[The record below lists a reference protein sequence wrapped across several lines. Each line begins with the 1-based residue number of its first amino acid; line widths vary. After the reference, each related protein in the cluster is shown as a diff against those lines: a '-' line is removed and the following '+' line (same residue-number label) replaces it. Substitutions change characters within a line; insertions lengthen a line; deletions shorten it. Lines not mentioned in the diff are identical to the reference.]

1 MMKLGSSY
9 ITINGLRFHAYHGV
23 LPQERLTGNDY
34 LINLRVRCSIE
45 KAMHTDSVE
54 DTLNY
59 ATVYEAV
66 ASEMMIP
73 SNLLEHVAGRI
84 GTHLLDMFP
93 EIKDIDLSIT
103 KLNPPMGAD
112 CTGAGVEV
120 HLINDKN

>member
-1 MMKLGSSY
+1 MMKLENSY

-34 LINLRVRCSIE
+34 LINLRVRYSIE

>member
-1 MMKLGSSY
+1 MMKLENSY

-59 ATVYEAV
+59 ATVYEV
-66 ASEMMIP
+66 VSSEMKIP

>member
-1 MMKLGSSY
+1 MAQH
-9 ITINGLRFHAYHGV
+9 NV
-23 LPQERLTGNDY
+23 
-34 LINLRVRCSIE
+34 
-45 KAMHTDSVE
+45 SVE

>member
-1 MMKLGSSY
+1 MMKLENSY

-34 LINLRVRCSIE
+34 LINLRVRYSIE

-59 ATVYEAV
+59 ATVYEV
-66 ASEMMIP
+66 VSSEMKIP

>member
-1 MMKLGSSY
+1 MMKLDSSY

-34 LINLRVRCSIE
+34 LINLRVKYSIE
-45 KAMHTDSVE
+45 KAMHTDCVE
-54 DTLNY
+54 ATLNY
-59 ATVYEAV
+59 ASVYEV
-66 ASEMMIP
+66 IASEMKTP

-84 GTHLLDMFP
+84 GAHLFDMFP
-93 EIKDIDLSIT
+93 EIKDIDLSIS

-112 CTGAGVEV
+112 CMGAGVEV

>member
-1 MMKLGSSY
+1 MMKLENSY

-34 LINLRVRCSIE
+34 LINLRVRYSIE

-73 SNLLEHVAGRI
+73 SNLLEHVAERI
-84 GTHLLDMFP
+84 GAHLFDMFP

>member
-34 LINLRVRCSIE
+34 LINLRVRYSIE

>member
-1 MMKLGSSY
+1 MMKLDSSY

-34 LINLRVRCSIE
+34 LINLRVRYSIE

-59 ATVYEAV
+59 ATVYEV
-66 ASEMMIP
+66 VSSEMKIP
-73 SNLLEHVAGRI
+73 RNLLEHVAERI
-84 GTHLLDMFP
+84 GAHLFDMFP

>member
-1 MMKLGSSY
+1 MKLENSY

-34 LINLRVRCSIE
+34 LINLRVRYSIE

>member
-1 MMKLGSSY
+1 MKLGSSY

-34 LINLRVRCSIE
+34 LINLRVRYSIE

>member
-1 MMKLGSSY
+1 MMKLESSY

-84 GTHLLDMFP
+84 GTHLFDMFP

>member
-59 ATVYEAV
+59 ATVYEV
-66 ASEMMIP
+66 VSSEMKIP

>member
-1 MMKLGSSY
+1 MKLENSY

-59 ATVYEAV
+59 ATVYEV
-66 ASEMMIP
+66 VSSEMKIP

>member
-34 LINLRVRCSIE
+34 LINLRVKYSIE

-73 SNLLEHVAGRI
+73 SNLLEHVAERI
-84 GTHLLDMFP
+84 GAHLFDMFP

>member
-1 MMKLGSSY
+1 MMKVKECY
-9 ITINGLRFHAYHGV
+9 INITNLRFHAYHGV

-59 ATVYEAV
+59 ATVYEV
-66 ASEMMIP
+66 VSSEMKTP

-84 GTHLLDMFP
+84 GAHLFDMFP
-93 EIKDIDLSIT
+93 EIKDIDLSIS

>member
-1 MMKLGSSY
+1 MKLENSY

-34 LINLRVRCSIE
+34 LINLRVRYSIE

-59 ATVYEAV
+59 ATVYEV
-66 ASEMMIP
+66 VSSEMKIP

>member
-1 MMKLGSSY
+1 MKLENSY

-34 LINLRVRCSIE
+34 LINLRVKYSIE

>member
-34 LINLRVRCSIE
+34 LINLRVRYSIE

-103 KLNPPMGAD
+103 KLNPPMGTD

>member
-1 MMKLGSSY
+1 MMKLENSY

>member
-59 ATVYEAV
+59 
-66 ASEMMIP
+66 
-73 SNLLEHVAGRI
+73 
-84 GTHLLDMFP
+84 
-93 EIKDIDLSIT
+93 
-103 KLNPPMGAD
+103 
-112 CTGAGVEV
+112 
-120 HLINDKN
+120 